1 MAYNK
6 LIPRGSDTRSFSQGQ
21 ILNNFEAIGTSL
33 LGVDTGGLNM
43 GQQVAPAI
51 TGKNQM
57 ALYGKQAQ
65 VPGIPDNPLPNVLA
79 IQRNNNGAIIEF
91 TQSSN
96 NAVGDGWFRLPN
108 GVLVKYQLIYI
119 PANPDDDIASLDVN
133 WIDNDAIPQF
143 TTPPFSIQLTQVRIG
158 QADPPIYVGAKVYI
172 DTTVAITINSFA
184 ISIQSYMWHLVGGQY
199 GWQPFQVYAYA
210 YGLG

>member
-21 ILNNFEAIGTSL
+21 ILDNFEAIGNTL
-33 LGVDTGGLNM
+33 LGVDEGGLQM

-51 TGKNQM
+51 TGNNQM

-79 IQRNNNGAIIEF
+79 VQRNNNGAIIEF
-91 TQSSN
+91 SQSSDN
-96 NAVGDGWFRLPN
+96 SVGDGWFRLPN
-108 GVLVKYQLIYI
+108 GVLVKYQLIYV
-119 PANPDDDIASLDVN
+119 AAGTGNSGSLNVD
-133 WIDNDAIPQF
+133 WIDNDSIPQF

-158 QADPPIYVGAKVYI
+158 QFAPPIYVGAKVSI
-172 DTTVAITINSFA
+172 DGNVAITIDSFSIAINS
-184 ISIQSYMWHLVGGQY
+184 YTWNVGGFQF